1 MTGRLVPQTELTADQ
16 LSAMYRL
23 HASHFRGVTEDQFC
37 RDAMAK
43 NWTILLERQGQ
54 MVGFSTL
61 LAYET
66 KVAGEIASVI
76 YSGDTIV
83 DPSAWGT
90 SALPRLWIE
99 SVTRLREQYPRGAYY
114 WLLIA
119 SGFRT
124 YRFLPLF
131 WKEFYPRNDLATP
144 AIWQQRIDELS
155 RERFGEAYQRTDG
168 IVRFSQPQILR
179 EALGEITPARLNDP
193 HIAFFA
199 ERDPGHLL
207 GDELVCL
214 TSLSDE
220 NLTRAGHRMLKPER
234 H

>member
-1 MTGRLVPQTELTADQ
+1 
-16 LSAMYRL
+16 MYRL
-23 HASHFRGVTEDQFC
+23 HASHFRGVTEHQFC
-37 RDAMAK
+37 RDALEK
-43 NWTILLERQGQ
+43 NWTILLERHEQI
-54 MVGFSTL
+54 VGFSTL

-66 KVAGEIASVI
+66 VVAGEIASVI

-99 SVTRLREQYPRGAYY
+99 SITHLRKQYPRGAYY

-131 WKEFYPRNDLATP
+131 WREFYPRHDLPTP
-144 AIWQQRIDELS
+144 TIWQQRIDELS
-155 RERFGEAYQRTDG
+155 SERFGEAYLRTTG

-179 EALGEITPARLNDP
+179 ESLGEITSARLNDP

-199 ERDPGHLL
+199 ERNPGYVR

-214 TSLSDE
+214 TTLSDE
-220 NLTRAGHRMLKPER
+220 NLTRAGHRMMKPEQ